1 MKRRASYLEKLG
13 TVLGLALLFVI
24 LTLSSPYFLTVTNM
38 MSVLR
43 QGVALSL
50 VSIGMTYAI
59 ISGGIDLSVGSI
71 MALAGCI
78 SGLMMANYGVNW
90 LLACL
95 IGVGVGLVCGAVV
108 GYFIAYWDLQPF
120 IVSLVMMSAAR
131 GVALVLTNGVPVAG
145 FPPVF
150 GFLGTGWVRGV
161 PFPVII
167 AVICYLLFGFV
178 LRRLRLGVHI
188 YAVGGSAEAAHYS
201 GVNVKKVTIAVYA
214 ISGFLA
220 AVAGIIM
227 TSRLNSGQPILGE
240 MMELDAIAAVVIGG
254 TAMTGGQGGLFGTA
268 IGVLIIIF
276 LHNGLNILGV
286 SAFWQKVAIGLVI
299 LVAVLVDQ
307 LRQRVRARAVKVERL
322 EVEAAE
328 AHGGAKA
335 N

>member
-1 MKRRASYLEKLG
+1 MKSQVYYLERLG

-24 LTLSSPYFLTVTNM
+24 LTLSSPYFLTITNM

-50 VSIGMTYAI
+50 VAIGMTYAI

-78 SGLMMANYGVNW
+78 SGLLMANYGVNW

-95 IGVGVGLVCGAVV
+95 IGVGIGLACGAIV
-108 GYFIAYWDLQPF
+108 GYFIAHWDLQPF

-131 GVALVLTNGVPVAG
+131 GLALVLTNGVPVAG
-145 FPPVF
+145 FPPIF
-150 GFLGTGWVRGV
+150 AFLGTGWVWGV
-161 PFPVII
+161 PVPVIV
-167 AVICYLLFGFV
+167 AVIFYLIFGFV
-178 LRRLRLGVHI
+178 LQRLRLGVHI

-201 GVNVKKVTIAVYA
+201 GVNVKNVTIVVYA

-286 SAFWQKVAIGLVI
+286 SGFWQKVAIGLVI

-307 LRQRVRARAVKVERL
+307 LRQRMRARAVKVGHL
-322 EVEAAE
+322 EEEAAE
-328 AHGGAKA
+328 AHGSAA
-335 N
+335 AQ

>member
-1 MKRRASYLEKLG
+1 MKRHVSYLEKLG

-24 LTLSSPYFLTVTNM
+24 LTLSSPYFLTISNM

-50 VSIGMTYAI
+50 VAIGMTYAI

-78 SGLMMANYGVNW
+78 SALLMANYGVNW
-90 LLACL
+90 FLACL
-95 IGVGVGLVCGAVV
+95 IGVGVGLLCGAIV

-131 GVALVLTNGVPVAG
+131 GIALVLTNGVPVAG
-145 FPPVF
+145 FPPAF
-150 GFLGTGWVRGV
+150 AFLGTGWVQGI

-167 AVICYLLFGFV
+167 AVTFYLLFGFV
-178 LRRLRLGVHI
+178 LKRLRLGVHI
-188 YAVGGSAEAAHYS
+188 YAVGGSAEASHYS
-201 GVNVKKVTIAVYA
+201 GVNVKKVKIVVYA

-307 LRQRVRARAVKVERL
+307 LRQRMRARAVKIEHL
-322 EVEAAE
+322 EGEAAE

-335 N
+335 K

>member
-1 MKRRASYLEKLG
+1 MKRHVYYLEKLG

-59 ISGGIDLSVGSI
+59 ISGGIDLSVGSV

-78 SGLMMANYGVNW
+78 SALLMVNYGVNW
-90 LLACL
+90 VLAGL
-95 IGVGVGLVCGAVV
+95 IGVGVGLVCGTIV
-108 GYFIAYWDLQPF
+108 GYFVAHWDLQPF

-131 GVALVLTNGVPVAG
+131 GLALVLTNGVPVAG
-145 FPPVF
+145 FPPAF
-150 GFLGTGWVRGV
+150 AFLGTGWVRGV

-167 AVICYLLFGFV
+167 AVIFYLIFGFV
-178 LRRLRLGVHI
+178 LARLRLGVHI

-201 GVNVKKVTIAVYA
+201 GVTVEKVKIVVYA

-240 MMELDAIAAVVIGG
+240 VMELDAIAAVVIGG
-254 TAMTGGQGGLFGTA
+254 TAMTGGQGGLLGTA

-307 LRQRVRARAVKVERL
+307 LRQRMRARAVKAGHLQE
-322 EVEAAE
+322 EVAE
-328 AHGGAKA
+328 AQGGVRAT
-335 N
+335 